1 MTKTTVKFAAIAAL
15 VAGLGLVSAT
25 TASAATFGTT
35 ANSGS
40 TTAKT
45 TLKAS
50 DTGTGDNGVVLK
62 SAPDIH
68 FGTIQLNGDA
78 VTSTADNTNVTDT
91 LTVVNAG
98 HKDGWNVQ
106 VQNDAMVSGSDTLT
120 GATITLPTV
129 TPSNG
134 VAGDTSVGATTKVEL
149 PGAGSQGATNVM
161 TAPAKGGVGTWNADY
176 SSTKPTLSVPA
187 NSVEGA
193 YTSNLTWSLVD
204 SVKA

>member
-1 MTKTTVKFAAIAAL
+1 M
-15 VAGLGLVSAT
+15 VSAT
-25 TASAATFGTT
+25 TANAATFGTD

-50 DTGTGDNGVVLK
+50 DTTTGDNGVVLK
-62 SAPDIH
+62 SAPDID

-78 VTSTADNTNVTDT
+78 VTSTSDNTNVTDT

-120 GATITLPTV
+120 VQRSRCQRLHQAMVLLVIPVLVLP
-129 TPSNG
+129 
-134 VAGDTSVGATTKVEL
+134 
-149 PGAGSQGATNVM
+149 
-161 TAPAKGGVGTWNADY
+161 
-176 SSTKPTLSVPA
+176 
-187 NSVEGA
+187 
-193 YTSNLTWSLVD
+193 
-204 SVKA
+204 

>member
-1 MTKTTVKFAAIAAL
+1 
-15 VAGLGLVSAT
+15 
-25 TASAATFGTT
+25 
-35 ANSGS
+35 
-40 TTAKT
+40 
-45 TLKAS
+45 
-50 DTGTGDNGVVLK
+50 
-62 SAPDIH
+62 
-68 FGTIQLNGDA
+68 
-78 VTSTADNTNVTDT
+78 
-91 LTVVNAG
+91 
-98 HKDGWNVQ
+98 
-106 VQNDAMVSGSDTLT
+106 MVSGSDTLT

-161 TAPAKGGVGTWNADY
+161 TAPA
-176 SSTKPTLSVPA
+176 

>member
-25 TASAATFGTT
+25 TANAADFGTT
-35 ANSGS
+35 ANGGS

-45 TLKAS
+45 TLEAS
-50 DTGTGDNGVVLK
+50 DTTAGDKGVVLK
-62 SAPDIH
+62 SAPDIN
-68 FGTIQLNGDA
+68 FGTIKLDGGA
-78 VTSTADNTNVTDT
+78 VNSTAADTSVTDT

-106 VQNDAMVSGSDTLT
+106 VQNTAMTSGSDTLT

-134 VAGDTSVGATTKVEL
+134 VVGDTSVGATTKVEL

-187 NSVEGA
+187 NSVEGE
-193 YTSNLTWSLVD
+193 YTSSLTWSLVD